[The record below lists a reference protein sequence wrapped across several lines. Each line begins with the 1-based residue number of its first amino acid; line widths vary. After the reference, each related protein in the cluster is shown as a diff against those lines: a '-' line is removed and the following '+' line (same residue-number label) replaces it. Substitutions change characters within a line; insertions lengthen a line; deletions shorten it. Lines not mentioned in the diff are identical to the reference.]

1 MERKQQEEE
10 EEARQREDMNTSEDE
25 EDTLEDLVKIVNYG
39 NTVRSV
45 QSKGEIAVFMNV
57 VRMPVTVFA
66 CI

>member
-39 NTVRSV
+39 NTVRST
-45 QSKGEIAVFMNV
+45 QSKGEIAVCMNV
-57 VRMPVTVFA
+57 VRMPDTVFV
-66 CI
+66 CN